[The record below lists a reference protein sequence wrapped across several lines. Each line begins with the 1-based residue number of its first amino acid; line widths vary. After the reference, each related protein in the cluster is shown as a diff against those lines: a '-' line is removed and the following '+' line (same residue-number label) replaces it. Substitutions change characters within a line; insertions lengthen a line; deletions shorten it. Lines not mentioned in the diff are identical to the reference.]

1 MTLTFL
7 ALQFQVE
14 GFFGLKLV
22 KKGRIQDFF
31 KEGVVSLKVQSKR
44 PKAEG
49 IGEGGGYGLCLNMYV
64 FFILISFLFPFL
76 PAYLIKQISLKEPSW
91 MSLYKGL
98 AYLVYVKYF
107 GVVHG
112 DYCEVRE
119 SLFRHR

>member
-1 MTLTFL
+1 MTLIFL

-49 IGEGGGYGLCLNMYV
+49 IGEGGRVWVMFEYVRFLHFDFIFIPFFTCLFN
-64 FFILISFLFPFL
+64 
-76 PAYLIKQISLKEPSW
+76 QT
-91 MSLYKGL
+91 
-98 AYLVYVKYF
+98 
-107 GVVHG
+107 
-112 DYCEVRE
+112 D
-119 SLFRHR
+119 